1 MERAEVLGARYGLIP
16 EVVRSMTPAEF
27 RRFVKGAQQ
36 RVKDEWR
43 RTAHIMAMI
52 DRATP
57 RKSGRS
63 KSPQQLVPWAFAPE
77 PEDD

>member
-1 MERAEVLGARYGLIP
+1 MERAEVLGARYGLTP
-16 EVVRSMTPAEF
+16 EVVRSMSPAEF
-27 RRFVKGAQQ
+27 RRFAKGAHE

-43 RTAHIMAMI
+43 RTAYIMAMI

-57 RKSGRS
+57 RKRGRS
-63 KSPQQLVPWAFAPE
+63 KSPKQLVPWAFLPE